1 MPYQDLT
8 IVITSFNSQEKIF
21 DCLKGI
27 NPNIRII
34 IIENSNDNELKEKVE
49 KLYNN
54 IEVILSRENLGY
66 GKANNLGLSQ
76 VRTKYALIIN
86 PDAQV
91 EDSTIDN
98 FFKSAKKN
106 PDFAIISPFIQEQ
119 KNLQN
124 IDEKKINKLIEV
136 VNVKGFAMFLNLK
149 EFKEVGFF
157 DENFFIY
164 FEEIDLCR
172 RLREN
177 NKKLYLDPDI
187 RVYHLGGSSHDVKI
201 NYEMEL
207 SRNWHWMWST
217 FYYHRKYNGY
227 FLAFLMIFP
236 KLFSSLFKIIFYTL
250 TLNRAKKRIYF
261 QRFSGLINSI
271 LLKPSWY
278 RPKILNV

>member
-54 IEVILSRENLGY
+54 IEVILSKENLGY

>member
-54 IEVILSRENLGY
+54 IEVILSKENLGY

-119 KNLQN
+119 TNLQN